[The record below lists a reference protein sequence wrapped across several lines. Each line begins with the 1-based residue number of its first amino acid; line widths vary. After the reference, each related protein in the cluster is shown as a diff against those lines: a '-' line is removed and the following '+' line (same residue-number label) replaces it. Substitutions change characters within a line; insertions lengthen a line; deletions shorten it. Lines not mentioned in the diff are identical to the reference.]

1 MVTNM
6 SLFRKKTLT
15 DDEQRKLIRESGLN
29 HIAFIM
35 DGNGRWA
42 TSKGLP
48 REAGHARGAAVF
60 RHILSRAHDLGI
72 GTVTVYAL
80 STENLKLRPA
90 KEIAA
95 LMRILD
101 DYIADAERDREENN
115 IRFTFIGDVDGI
127 GTEMAEKCRH
137 LESITKDCRLQ
148 VNLAINYG
156 GRAEIAR
163 AATLLAESGATVIT
177 EDMLSEKMYTAL
189 SGGDPDLIVRT
200 AGEIRISNFLLW
212 QAAYSEFYFTDTL
225 WPDFGDDALALA
237 IAEFSKRRR
246 KYGAVK

>member
-1 MVTNM
+1 MA
-6 SLFRKKTLT
+6 LFKKKFLS
-15 DDEQRKLIRESGLN
+15 DDEQKKLIRDSGLR

-48 REAGHARGAAVF
+48 REAGHARGAAAF

-72 GTVTVYAL
+72 EVVTVYAL

-95 LMRILD
+95 LMRLLG
-101 DYIADAERDREENN
+101 DYIDEGERDREKNN
-115 IRFTFIGDVDGI
+115 IRFTFIGDVSGL
-127 GTEMAEKCRH
+127 GSEMAEKCRH
-137 LESITKDCRLQ
+137 LENITKDCRLM
-148 VNLAINYG
+148 VNVAVNYG

-163 AATLLAESGATVIT
+163 AATLLAASGEQEIT
-177 EDMLSEKMYTAL
+177 EDMLSEKMYTAA

-200 AGEIRISNFLLW
+200 AGEVRVSNFLLW
-212 QAAYSEFYFTDTL
+212 QGAYSEFYFTDTL

-237 IAEFSKRRR
+237 ISEFSKRRR
-246 KYGAVK
+246 KFGAVK